1 MKFLTV
7 LLLAGLPAGAWAMG
21 GCGMG
26 PGMGYGMRHGMGG
39 GCGHGAVALYAL
51 IGALG
56 YLVLQHAAKQEK
68 KCVAYGGR
76 IFGMLIMII
85 GLLGVLC
92 GVVSHAKSA
101 MGCGSRCKVEAVEV
115 TEGGPMEQRIEKTII
130 KGANGDPKQVQV
142 NVKVT
147 EAKKAK

>member
-1 MKFLTV
+1 MKTLTV

-21 GCGMG
+21 GY
-26 PGMGYGMRHGMGG
+26 GMGYGMRHGMGAGG
-39 GCGHGAVALYAL
+39 GCGHGAVMLYAL
-51 IGALG
+51 LGALG
-56 YLVLQHAAKQEK
+56 YFVLQHAAKQEK

-76 IFGMLIMII
+76 IFGMIIMII

-92 GVVSHAKSA
+92 GVGSHVKNS
-101 MGCGSRCKVEAVEV
+101 MGCSRQCKVETVEM
-115 TEGGPMEQRIEKTII
+115 TEGGEQRIEKTII

-147 EAKKAK
+147 ETKKTK